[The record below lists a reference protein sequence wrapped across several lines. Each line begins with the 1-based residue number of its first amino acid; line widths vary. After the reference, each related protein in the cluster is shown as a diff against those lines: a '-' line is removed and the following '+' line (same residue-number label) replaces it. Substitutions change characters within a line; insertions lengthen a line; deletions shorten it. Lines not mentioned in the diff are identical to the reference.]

1 MFKLLYYR
9 TLYSQSA
16 ASLTIGYLA
25 AYIRQLGATAEI
37 SLLELGGMNNAQ
49 KVLRNTNPL
58 DIIIYKVNYQDY
70 KEGCEILRAVKHFC
84 PDRKVYLLGYFAEMN
99 CAALGKK
106 YDFIDGIIFHDGC
119 HFIQKYLES
128 NGDELY
134 GGMFKKEPQNS
145 FFYNDQ
151 VKNIPLS
158 ELPFPARD
166 IEKLEK
172 HSYINITKSVG
183 CYGKCSFCHINLIH
197 RNFSTRSVQSVVDEM
212 CFCQKELGKKMF
224 IFNDSAFWF
233 SHKDDSMIDEF
244 VDLLKK
250 KKLRINF
257 MIYLKC
263 TPFIGKKRL
272 QKLKE
277 VGLCRVFIG
286 IENISNRFL
295 DEYHKKV
302 LDYYEILMAFQELKI
317 SHHIGFILF
326 HPHVTIPELRENIEF
341 LFRLK
346 KLFRIGIIV
355 EKMRMLP
362 RNNKDT
368 SFSSNNEVDKAYDY
382 NFDNQEVSMAF
393 DLLCSFYKC
402 IDVRNFENVCT
413 STLFL
418 INLYQNEY
426 GDENAAVFNLFINEV
441 NEFNQ
446 YAYQFYCRL
455 FNLVEEKASYSQI
468 WSVIEKNQ
476 PDFIRYYYNFESLR
490 GLVYDYIG
498 HIDEDLCKMVFHGQR
513 RLNIDE

>member
-119 HFIQKYLES
+119 YFIQKYLES
-128 NGDELY
+128 NGGELC

-212 CFCQKELGKKMF
+212 CFCQKSWAKKCL
-224 IFNDSAFWF
+224 F
-233 SHKDDSMIDEF
+233 SM
-244 VDLLKK
+244 
-250 KKLRINF
+250 
-257 MIYLKC
+257 
-263 TPFIGKKRL
+263 T
-272 QKLKE
+272 
-277 VGLCRVFIG
+277 
-286 IENISNRFL
+286 
-295 DEYHKKV
+295 
-302 LDYYEILMAFQELKI
+302 A
-317 SHHIGFILF
+317 LF
-326 HPHVTIPELRENIEF
+326 
-341 LFRLK
+341 
-346 KLFRIGIIV
+346 G
-355 EKMRMLP
+355 
-362 RNNKDT
+362 
-368 SFSSNNEVDKAYDY
+368 
-382 NFDNQEVSMAF
+382 
-393 DLLCSFYKC
+393 
-402 IDVRNFENVCT
+402 
-413 STLFL
+413 
-418 INLYQNEY
+418 
-426 GDENAAVFNLFINEV
+426 
-441 NEFNQ
+441 
-446 YAYQFYCRL
+446 
-455 FNLVEEKASYSQI
+455 
-468 WSVIEKNQ
+468 SVIKTT
-476 PDFIRYYYNFESLR
+476 
-490 GLVYDYIG
+490 V
-498 HIDEDLCKMVFHGQR
+498 
-513 RLNIDE
+513 